1 MTKRIALL
9 LMCAAA
15 VGACSAS
22 QTLPGRSTSTPLDA
36 SDIVRSAVRAMA
48 AVNSYR
54 VVSAVTTRTSKGSV
68 TVGVDAEFERP
79 DRIRTVTTVGGR
91 TVTAVVVGGRTW
103 VRDPASGRWTATPQ
117 RSTPHRDEPFSFLS
131 SFRTVRL
138 AGHERIG
145 DADTYIID
153 GTVPLEALSGS
164 FGSPAAPSGE
174 VPVTVWIDTSTDRL
188 LRVSERTAGAIQV
201 DASLS
206 GFGDRFGIAA
216 PR

>member
-15 VGACSAS
+15 LGGCSAS
-22 QTLPGRSTSTPLDA
+22 QTHPGRSTSTQPDA

-79 DRIRTVTTVGGR
+79 DRVRTVTTVGGR

-103 VRDPASGRWTATPQ
+103 VRDPASGRWTVTPH
-117 RSTPHRDEPFSFLS
+117 STPHRDEPFSFLS

-138 AGHERIG
+138 AGHEMIG
-145 DADTYIID
+145 DVDAYIID

-164 FGSPAAPSGE
+164 FGASGTE
-174 VPVTVWIDTSTDRL
+174 GGETPVTVWIDTSTSRL
-188 LRVSERTAGAIQV
+188 LRVSERTVGAIQV

-206 GFGDRFGIAA
+206 GFDDRFAIAA